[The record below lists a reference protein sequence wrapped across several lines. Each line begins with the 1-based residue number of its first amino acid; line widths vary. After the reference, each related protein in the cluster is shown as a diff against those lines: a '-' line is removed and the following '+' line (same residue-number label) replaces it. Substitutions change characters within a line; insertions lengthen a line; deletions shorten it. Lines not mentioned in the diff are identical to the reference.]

1 MNNFEPIENGLS
13 FACIIIME
21 QRSNAV
27 LPQAQQNS
35 LYALSP
41 YPSKAVRFLLS
52 VTGAVYNVFSKHWA
66 FSNYDMNCIAQWSE
80 KLICAQNTCVTAALT
95 NFVNFHS

>member
-1 MNNFEPIENGLS
+1 
-13 FACIIIME
+13 
-21 QRSNAV
+21 
-27 LPQAQQNS
+27 
-35 LYALSP
+35 
-41 YPSKAVRFLLS
+41 